1 MLADVVAS
9 IPGARSPIYK
19 EHILL
24 DAVTYPVKAHVDG
37 FGSLLFEAGV
47 GKADGRRVV
56 DLDRGG
62 WLGMSHFLEA
72 NAERDGVSSGKEG
85 GADFRLCSGAHDILH
100 DFGED
105 MDDSVGEGH
114 GGLGGI
120 RKLVAEEV
128 DCGSAATGL
137 RLGEVGSVAMDV
149 KDHVGGYVAE
159 GGRRMAGCVAEEV
172 G

>member
-1 MLADVVAS
+1 MLADVVGS
-9 IPGARSPIYK
+9 IPRARSPIYK

-24 DAVTYPVKAHVDG
+24 DAVTDPVKAHVNG

-47 GKADGRRVV
+47 SKADSRRVV

-85 GADFRLCSGAHDILH
+85 GANFRLCSGAHDILH

-105 MDDSVGEGH
+105 MDDSVGDGH

-120 RKLVAEEV
+120 RKLVAKEV
-128 DCGSAATGL
+128 ECGSAATGQ

-149 KDHVGGYVAE
+149 KEHVGGYVAD
-159 GGRRMAGCVAEEV
+159 GG
-172 G
+172 

>member
-1 MLADVVAS
+1 
-9 IPGARSPIYK
+9 
-19 EHILL
+19 
-24 DAVTYPVKAHVDG
+24 
-37 FGSLLFEAGV
+37 
-47 GKADGRRVV
+47 
-56 DLDRGG
+56 
-62 WLGMSHFLEA
+62 
-72 NAERDGVSSGKEG
+72 
-85 GADFRLCSGAHDILH
+85 
-100 DFGED
+100 

-159 GGRRMAGCVAEEV
+159 GGRWMAGCVAEEV
-172 G
+172 GDFVHGVFGRGGLGGSDGAEGD